1 MSYPETESRLK
12 NIEVNAGKVIK
23 TITNSEFDILEGSEV
38 VDVCKAEH
46 EMIEQSKFEMLVDMV
61 RQSELSIEIAAA
73 RAKMTVE
80 LFKERMDR
88 LLNEAK

>member
-1 MSYPETESRLK
+1 M
-12 NIEVNAGKVIK
+12 
-23 TITNSEFDILEGSEV
+23 
-38 VDVCKAEH
+38 CKAEH